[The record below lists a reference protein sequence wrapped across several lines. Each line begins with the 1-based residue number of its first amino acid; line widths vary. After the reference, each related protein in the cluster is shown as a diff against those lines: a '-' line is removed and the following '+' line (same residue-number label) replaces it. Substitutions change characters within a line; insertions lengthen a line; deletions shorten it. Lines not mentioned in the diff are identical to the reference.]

1 MIFVI
6 NIEEIREE
14 AEQNCK
20 AIVEN
25 YSCIKKRKPFYN
37 IDIKGLYEEMKE
49 KKTDKQKSFNDGNEL
64 ILSEE
69 YFLAKKNTF
78 NGSFDFSKIKTIQE
92 KENNCK
98 ENKNDI
104 NEEGNNTIKN
114 INSSLINST
123 HSYVSELTSTSGLN
137 NFSVNSNIFSYSLS
151 GSSINID
158 SSYNGSL
165 SSSTNHLEKEPQKK
179 EASAYNEKTKNNSK
193 DNKSFDVPK
202 YDENNSYENNRFPV
216 INTKDKENNKNYG
229 LFCKG
234 IISNDITKSA
244 FLDIHESNEPD
255 IDNCIHHDEKDLCF
269 CGKLEEIGNEKQ
281 PKKCC
286 PNEFMCKNCM
296 DINKQKFNIKYDNLI
311 NIKGRVATII
321 QGSYHCFGPLLFGN
335 QTEYCISKSCE
346 ACKLLDSY
354 SKYYL

>member
-1 MIFVI
+1 MIFII
-6 NIEEIREE
+6 NIAELREE

-20 AIVEN
+20 DVVEN
-25 YSCIKKRKPFYN
+25 YACIKKKKPFYN
-37 IDIKGLYEEMKE
+37 IDIKGLYEEMEE
-49 KKTDKQKSFNDGNEL
+49 KKVDKKKSFNDENEL

-69 YFLAKKNTF
+69 YFLAKKKSF
-78 NGSFDFSKIKTIQE
+78 NNSFDFSKTKTTKE
-92 KENNCK
+92 KENNCE
-98 ENKNDI
+98 ENKNNI
-104 NEEGNNTIKN
+104 NEEGNNSLKKK
-114 INSSLINST
+114 NSSLINST
-123 HSYVSELTSTSGLN
+123 NSYVSESASTSGLN

-165 SSSTNHLEKEPQKK
+165 SSSTNHFEKEPQKK
-179 EASAYNEKTKNNSK
+179 EASAYNEKTKNNCK
-193 DNKSFDVPK
+193 DNKLIDVPK
-202 YDENNSYENNRFPV
+202 YEENNSYEKNRFP
-216 INTKDKENNKNYG
+216 NTKDKENNKNHG
-229 LFCKG
+229 LLCKDK
-234 IISNDITKSA
+234 IINDIKKSA

-286 PNEFMCKNCM
+286 QNEFMCKKCM
-296 DINKQKFNIKYDNLI
+296 DINKKKFNIKYDNLI